1 MGPSGTSA
9 RQATASDPARIAFA
23 RSPLGGAFEVMPV
36 PPPWLWDIDR
46 NGVAQHG
53 ERRPPRPGLGCRD
66 VAVTATIHG
75 VLPAI
80 ATALAYVAVI
90 ACPARSMID

>member
-1 MGPSGTSA
+1 LKW
-9 RQATASDPARIAFA
+9 R
-23 RSPLGGAFEVMPV
+23 V
-36 PPPWLWDIDR
+36 
-46 NGVAQHG
+46 
-53 ERRPPRPGLGCRD
+53 

-80 ATALAYVAVI
+80 ATALAYVALI